1 MSIHGWNPREPGFG
15 GPSHECSFLLSL
27 DVFCFLKK
35 KKKPDM
41 ETEAHGPGILISL
54 LLTAVGW
61 DKGEYVSK
69 ELNLP
74 CGAKMQISLVLSLVF
89 GCLTPL
95 KEENMSS
102 GGYFMRNQYE

>member
-1 MSIHGWNPREPGFG
+1 MNAHSCCHWMFFA
-15 GPSHECSFLLSL
+15 SS
-27 DVFCFLKK
+27 KK
-35 KKKPDM
+35 KKKQPDM

-102 GGYFMRNQYE
+102 GWYFMRNQYE